1 MRGVFEFTGFTGLA
15 LALHV
20 AAFQNLPQGSES
32 AGSGGESLVT
42 VTAVSGSL
50 SELVATWDQPPEV
63 AEVHP
68 AAMPQPSVDLVD
80 TSAMSMDATEPPVTE
95 PPATVAPR
103 RLAPVMPLRDTALR
117 PDATQSAARPP
128 APQVDVP
135 TKIRPQ
141 ARPAS
146 QPVKPNPSVSQTP
159 RAASTAAG
167 NGAAAERGMRGPA
180 ETASLSK
187 SARQSLIAEWGGK
200 IRNRIDRAKP
210 RGGGRGSVVVVL
222 TVDRN
227 GVLQRV
233 GIATSSGQA
242 AMDQRAVDAVRSA
255 ARFPEAPAALTD
267 ASYTFRL
274 PIRFD

>member
-20 AAFQNLPQGSES
+20 AAFQSLPQGGES
-32 AGSGGESLVT
+32 AGSGGDSLMT
-42 VTAVSGSL
+42 VAAASGSL
-50 SELVATWDQPPEV
+50 SEMVAQWEQPPEV
-63 AEVHP
+63 AESHP
-68 AAMPQPSVDLVD
+68 VAMPQPSVDPAD
-80 TSAMSMDATEPPVTE
+80 TSAVSTDAAEPPVTE

-103 RLAPVMPLRDTALR
+103 RLAPVMPLRDEALR
-117 PDATQSAARPP
+117 PDATQSAAQPP
-128 APQVDVP
+128 APQAELP
-135 TKIRPQ
+135 PKIRPQ

-146 QPVKPNPSVSQTP
+146 QPVKPTPSVSQPP

-167 NGAAAERGMRGPA
+167 SGATAERGVRGPA

-187 SARQSLIAEWGGK
+187 SARQTLIAEWGGK

-222 TVDRN
+222 TVGRN
-227 GVLQRV
+227 GVLQGV

-242 AMDQRAVDAVRSA
+242 ALDQRAVEAVRSA
-255 ARFPEAPAALTD
+255 ARFPEAPAALMD